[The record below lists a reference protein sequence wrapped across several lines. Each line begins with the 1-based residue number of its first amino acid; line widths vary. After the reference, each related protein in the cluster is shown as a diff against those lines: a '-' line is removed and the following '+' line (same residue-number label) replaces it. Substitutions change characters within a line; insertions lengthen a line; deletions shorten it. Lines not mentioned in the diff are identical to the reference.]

1 MRPVKIVTDST
12 HYLPHDLA
20 AARDIQQVS
29 LYVGWGDQRQRER
42 DLPSFGPFYERMIGA
57 EELPTTSQP
66 SIGDFTEVYEPLL
79 AAGHDIVSIHMAG
92 GISGTVGASAQA
104 KALLDERGGPGRI
117 EVIDGETAA
126 GGLGMLA
133 LAGAHAASGGMAVG
147 AVADH
152 VRAARRELNI
162 WFCIDTLE
170 YLRRGGRV
178 GAAQAWVGG
187 ALRIKPI
194 LSLEYEITP
203 VERVRTAGRAFERMV
218 RYLEQLHENGQ
229 DGWVVQHI
237 RAADQ
242 AERLVERGRA
252 LFGSEPL
259 FVSEV
264 GPVLGTYTG
273 PGMIG
278 VGGLPR
284 RLAAA

>member
-29 LYVGWGDQRQRER
+29 LYVGWGDQRQRES

-133 LAGAHAASGGMAVG
+133 LAGAHAASGGMDVG

-264 GPVLGTYTG
+264 GPVLGTDTG